1 MWVIQE
7 LQPLGPLSALSL
19 SPPSHPLLHVRLYY
33 NKKPAIIFYLGRK
46 NRAESKSQLTD
57 VNVTS
62 NYVNGRGLR
71 LGLNLEPQWG
81 GSIPFA
87 LPGCPGLGLYCV
99 SSTWPWLA

>member
-57 VNVTS
+57 VNVTA
-62 NYVNGRGLR
+62 NYVNGSRLR

-81 GSIPFA
+81 GGVYTLGSA
-87 LPGCPGLGLYCV
+87 WLPWAGSLLCE
-99 SSTWPWLA
+99 